1 MVTLRKNKGSA
12 LTYDEMDQNQVEA
25 AHRVAESSISE
36 DLSLS
41 GKQSSIL
48 VGDDITIASGKTVTL
63 RDSASIDIIET
74 SDLKS
79 LTQSKSLYRPGA
91 TIQTQF
97 MQITTAGTHRFLCD
111 REHGRPSS
119 TNPETYG
126 TYPWGNSAPYF
137 CVGFNDGS
145 IGPRFFGINIKPDSA
160 NSAIKLEAQVCGEWS
175 VATTSQDSMWGFAR
189 QINGGSY
196 TFLGNTSDPFTIRN
210 NGVMPNFTSQD
221 GTDVAS
227 TMESSIFTFFD
238 FPNTTEL
245 VTYHVVVASENSR
258 EFRLNRTW
266 SDTEAVN
273 YERGTSFICGTEIA
287 Q

>member
-25 AHRVAESSISE
+25 AHRVAASSISE

-63 RDSASIDIIET
+63 RDSASIDIIKT
-74 SDLKS
+74 ADLIS
-79 LTQSKSLYRPGA
+79 LTQGNPLYRPGA

-97 MQITTAGTHRFLCD
+97 KQITTATDHRFLCSAD
-111 REHGRPSS
+111 QGRPVS
-119 TNPETYG
+119 TNSETYG
-126 TYPWGNSAPYF
+126 TYPWGASAPYF
-137 CVGFNDGS
+137 CVGQNG
-145 IGPRFFGINIKPDSA
+145 GARFFGINIRPSHV
-160 NSAIKLEAQVCGEWS
+160 NSVIKLEAQVCGEWN
-175 VATTSQDSMWGFAR
+175 VASTSQDSMWGFAR
-189 QINGGSY
+189 QINRGSY
-196 TFLGNTSDPFTIRN
+196 TFLGNTSDPFTVRN

-221 GTDVAS
+221 GTDVDS

-238 FPNTTEL
+238 FPNTVEL
-245 VTYHVVVASENSR
+245 VTYHVVVASGNSR

-266 SDTEAVN
+266 SNSESIN